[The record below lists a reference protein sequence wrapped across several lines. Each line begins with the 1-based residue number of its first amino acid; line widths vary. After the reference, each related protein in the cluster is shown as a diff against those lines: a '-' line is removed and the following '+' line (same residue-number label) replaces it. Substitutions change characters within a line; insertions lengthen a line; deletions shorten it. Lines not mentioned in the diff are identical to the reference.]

1 MLRTINLRISE
12 ITPQIIS
19 WRRHL
24 HQHPELSGQEKE
36 TAAMVAEILDSNDIH
51 YQSGVGGHGVV
62 AWLDNGRPEPG
73 LAFRA
78 DMDALPLTEAKPKD
92 CPYTSTHQGVMHACG
107 HDGHTAVLLG
117 LATVLAPI
125 AHQLPRPV
133 TLIFQPAE
141 ENGQGARAMLAE
153 QVLQNPPTMAIFGF
167 HFFPHLETGTVALSQ
182 GPIMAA
188 TNHFSLEVFGT
199 SSHACYPE
207 KSIDAI
213 QIAVSLITSI
223 NYLMTKARNQVDPA
237 LISIG
242 TINGGTASNIIASQ
256 VKITGTIR
264 TLFPEQRQNLLKKF
278 KDLLEDLAKA
288 YGARISLKIDQVA
301 PALTNDPRL
310 VQHMARLLGNIP
322 EIKELDL
329 ASKPV
334 LGGEDFAYFAQ
345 QVPGC
350 YLKIGCGNQKK
361 GIIYPLHS
369 NRFDLDEDALELAT
383 KVLAATACQPLELS
397 DSEK

>member
-1 MLRTINLRISE
+1 MLKTINQRIRE

-62 AWLDNGRPEPG
+62 AWLDNGRPG
-73 LAFRA
+73 SALAFRA

-92 CPYTSTHQGVMHACG
+92 CPYTSTHQGIMHACG

-125 AHQLPRPV
+125 AHQLPQPV

-141 ENGQGARAMLAE
+141 ENGQGARAMLSE
-153 QVLQNPPTMAIFGF
+153 QVFQNPPTMAIFGF

-264 TLFPEQRQNLLKKF
+264 TLFPEQRQNLLKNF
-278 KDLLEDLAKA
+278 KHLLEDLAKA

-301 PALTNDPRL
+301 PELTNEPRL
-310 VQHMARLLGNIP
+310 VQHMARLLGDMP

-369 NRFDLDEDALELAT
+369 NHFDLDENALELAT
-383 KVLAATACQPLELS
+383 KVLAATACQPLVPYS
-397 DSEK
+397 

>member
-1 MLRTINLRISE
+1 MLKSINQQIKE

-24 HQHPELSGQEKE
+24 HRHPELSGQEKE
-36 TAAMVAEILDSNDIH
+36 TAAMIAEILSNNGIRH
-51 YQSGVGGHGVV
+51 QGGIGGHGIV
-62 AWLDNGRPEPG
+62 AWLDNGSSDPA

-78 DMDALPLTEAKPKD
+78 DMDALPLTDAKN
-92 CPYTSTHQGVMHACG
+92 CSYTSTHKGIMHACG
-107 HDGHTAVLLG
+107 HDGHTATLLG
-117 LATVLAPI
+117 LATVLAPV
-125 AHQLPRPV
+125 ARRLPRPV

-153 QVLQNPPTMAIFGF
+153 QVLQNPPAMAIFGL
-167 HFFPHLETGTVALSQ
+167 HFFPHLETGCVGLNQ

-188 TNHFSLEVFGT
+188 TNFFSLEVFGR

-213 QIAVSLITSI
+213 QVATSLITSI
-223 NYLMTKARNQVDPA
+223 NYLMTKSRSQVDPA

-242 TINGGTASNIIASQ
+242 TISGGTAANIIADH

-264 TLFPEQRQNLLKKF
+264 TLFPEQRLNLLKNF
-278 KDLLEDLAKA
+278 QQLLEDLARA
-288 YGARISLKIDQVA
+288 YGARISLAVDEVA
-301 PALTNDPRL
+301 PALSNNPQL

-322 EIKELDL
+322 EIKELDVT
-329 ASKPV
+329 SKPV

-345 QVPGC
+345 QIPGC
-350 YLKIGCGNQKK
+350 YLKVGCGNQQK
-361 GIIYPLHS
+361 GIIHPLHS
-369 NRFDLDEDALELAT
+369 THFDLDENALPLAV
-383 KVLAATACQPLELS
+383 KILAATACQPLEIS
-397 DSEK
+397 ASAK

>member
-1 MLRTINLRISE
+1 MLKTIYQQIE
-12 ITPQIIS
+12 KITPQIIS

-24 HQHPELSGQEKE
+24 HRHPELSGQEKE
-36 TAAMVAEILDSNDIH
+36 TAAMITEILDNNGIR

-62 AWLDNGRPEPG
+62 ARLDNGRSGPA

-78 DMDALPLTEAKPKD
+78 DMDALPLTDDKD
-92 CPYTSTHQGVMHACG
+92 CPYTSTRQGIMHACG

-167 HFFPHLETGTVALSQ
+167 HFFPHLETGSVALSQ
-182 GPIMAA
+182 GPVMAA
-188 TNHFSLEVFGT
+188 TNHFSLEVFGR

-242 TINGGTASNIIASQ
+242 TINGGTASNIIADHVQ
-256 VKITGTIR
+256 ITGTIR
-264 TLFPEQRQNLLKKF
+264 TLYPEQRRDLLKKF
-278 KDLLEDLAKA
+278 KQLLEDQAKA

-301 PALTNDPRL
+301 PALTNDPQL
-310 VQHMARLLGNIP
+310 VQHMARLLEDIP

-345 QVPGC
+345 QIPGC

-361 GIIYPLHS
+361 GISYPLHS

-383 KVLAATACQPLELS
+383 KALAATACQPLELS
-397 DSEK
+397 ASEK

>member
-1 MLRTINLRISE
+1 MI
-12 ITPQIIS
+12 
-19 WRRHL
+19 
-24 HQHPELSGQEKE
+24 
-36 TAAMVAEILDSNDIH
+36 AEILKNHGIKH
-51 YQSGVGGHGVV
+51 QTGVGGHGIV
-62 AWLDNGRPEPG
+62 AWLDNGKPKPAI
-73 LAFRA
+73 AFRA
-78 DMDALPLTEAKPKD
+78 DMDALPLTEAKN
-92 CPYTSTHQGVMHACG
+92 CPYASVHPGIMHACG

-117 LATVLAPI
+117 LATVLAPV

-141 ENGQGARAMLAE
+141 ENGQGAKAMLAE
-153 QVLQNPPTMAIFGF
+153 QVLQNPTTIAIFGF
-167 HFFPHLETGTVALSQ
+167 HFFPHLETGTIALSR

-213 QIAVSLITSI
+213 QIAISLITSI

-242 TINGGTASNIIASQ
+242 TINGGTAANIIAGHVQ
-256 VKITGTIR
+256 ITGTIR
-264 TLFPEQRQNLLKKF
+264 TLFSEQRQELLKKF
-278 KDLLEDLAKA
+278 RQLLEDLAQA

-310 VQHMARLLGNIP
+310 VGHMAQLLGNMP

-345 QVPGC
+345 RVPGC
-350 YLKIGCGNQKK
+350 YLKIGCGNQEKD
-361 GIIYPLHS
+361 IIHPLHS
-369 NRFDLDEDALELAT
+369 NRFDLDETALELAT

-397 DSEK
+397 ASAK

>member
-1 MLRTINLRISE
+1 MLRTINQRISE

-24 HQHPELSGQEKE
+24 HRHPELSGQEKE
-36 TAAMVAEILDSNDIH
+36 TAAMIAEILKNHGIKH
-51 YQSGVGGHGVV
+51 QTGVGGHGII
-62 AWLDNGRPEPG
+62 AWLDNGKPG
-73 LAFRA
+73 PAIAFRA
-78 DMDALPLTEAKPKD
+78 DMDALPLTDIKD
-92 CPYTSTHQGVMHACG
+92 CPYASTHLGVMHACG

-117 LATVLAPI
+117 LATVLAPF

-141 ENGQGARAMLAE
+141 ENGQGARAMLDE
-153 QVLQNPPTMAIFGF
+153 QVLHNPPSMAIFGF
-167 HFFPHLETGTVALSQ
+167 HFFPHLETGTIALSQ
-182 GPIMAA
+182 GATMAA
-188 TNHFSLEVFGT
+188 TDHFSLEILGT

-213 QIAVSLITSI
+213 QITANLITSI

-242 TINGGTASNIIASQ
+242 TINGGTASNIIADQ

-264 TLFPEQRQNLLKKF
+264 TLFSEQRQELLKRF
-278 KDLLEDLAKA
+278 KQLLEDLAKA
-288 YGARISLKIDQVA
+288 YGARISLKINQVA

-310 VQHMARLLGNIP
+310 VRHMVRLMENIP
-322 EIKELDL
+322 EIKGLDL

-334 LGGEDFAYFAQ
+334 LGGEDFAYFSQ

-350 YLKIGCGNQKK
+350 YLRIGCGNQGKN
-361 GIIYPLHS
+361 IIYPLHS
-369 NRFDLDEDALELAT
+369 NRFDLDETALELAT

-397 DSEK
+397 TSAK

>member
-1 MLRTINLRISE
+1 MLKTINQRIKE

-24 HQHPELSGQEKE
+24 HRHPELSGQEKE
-36 TAAMVAEILDSNDIH
+36 TAAMVAEILGNNGIRH
-51 YQSGVGGHGVV
+51 QSGVGGHGVV

-78 DMDALPLTEAKPKD
+78 DMDALPLTDAKD
-92 CPYTSTHQGVMHACG
+92 CPYASTHQGVMHACG

-141 ENGQGARAMLAE
+141 ENGRGARAMLAE

-167 HFFPHLETGTVALSQ
+167 HFFPHLETGSVALSQ

-188 TNHFSLEVFGT
+188 TNHFSLEVSGR

-242 TINGGTASNIIASQ
+242 TINGGTASNIIADHVQ
-256 VKITGTIR
+256 ITGTIR
-264 TLFPEQRQNLLKKF
+264 TLYPEQRRDLLKKF
-278 KDLLEDLAKA
+278 KQLLEDLAKA

-301 PALTNDPRL
+301 PELTNDPRL
-310 VQHMARLLGNIP
+310 VQHMARLLGNMP

-369 NRFDLDEDALELAT
+369 NRFDLDEDAMELAT

-397 DSEK
+397 TSEK

>member
-1 MLRTINLRISE
+1 MLKTIYQQIE
-12 ITPQIIS
+12 KITPQIIS

-36 TAAMVAEILDSNDIH
+36 TAAMVAEILGNNGIRH
-51 YQSGVGGHGVV
+51 QNGVGGHGVV
-62 AWLDNGRPEPG
+62 AWLDNGRPEPA

-78 DMDALPLTEAKPKD
+78 DMDALPLTDAKD
-92 CPYTSTHQGVMHACG
+92 CPYASTHQGVMHACG

-125 AHQLPRPV
+125 AHQLPRSV

-141 ENGQGARAMLAE
+141 EIGQGARAMLAE

-167 HFFPHLETGTVALSQ
+167 HFFPHLETGSVALSQ

-223 NYLMTKARNQVDPA
+223 NYLMTKTRNQVDPA

-264 TLFPEQRQNLLKKF
+264 TLFPEQRQNLLKNF
-278 KDLLEDLAKA
+278 KQLLEDLAKA

-301 PALTNDPRL
+301 PELTNDPRL
-310 VQHMARLLGNIP
+310 VQHMARLLGNMP

-329 ASKPV
+329 AYKPV

-350 YLKIGCGNQKK
+350 YLKIGCGNQQKS
-361 GIIYPLHS
+361 IIHPLHS
-369 NRFDLDEDALELAT
+369 NRFDLDENALELAT

-397 DSEK
+397 TSAK

>member
-1 MLRTINLRISE
+1 MSE
-12 ITPQIIS
+12 SPQIIS

-36 TAAMVAEILDSNDIH
+36 TAAMVAEILGNNGIRH
-51 YQSGVGGHGVV
+51 QSGVGGHGVV
-62 AWLDNGRPEPG
+62 AWLDNGRPGPA

-78 DMDALPLTEAKPKD
+78 DMDALPLTDAKD
-92 CPYTSTHQGVMHACG
+92 CPYASTHQGVMHACG

-153 QVLQNPPTMAIFGF
+153 QILQNPPTIAIFGF
-167 HFFPHLETGTVALSQ
+167 HFFPHLETGSVALSQ

-188 TNHFSLEVFGT
+188 TNHFSLEVSGR

-242 TINGGTASNIIASQ
+242 TINGGTASNIIADHVQ
-256 VKITGTIR
+256 ITGTIR
-264 TLFPEQRQNLLKKF
+264 TLYPEQRRDLLKKF
-278 KDLLEDLAKA
+278 KQLLEDLAKA

-301 PALTNDPRL
+301 PELTNDPRL
-310 VQHMARLLGNIP
+310 VQHMARLLGNMP

-345 QVPGC
+345 Q
-350 YLKIGCGNQKK
+350 L
-361 GIIYPLHS
+361 
-369 NRFDLDEDALELAT
+369 
-383 KVLAATACQPLELS
+383 
-397 DSEK
+397 

>member
-1 MLRTINLRISE
+1 MLKTINQRIGE

-24 HQHPELSGQEKE
+24 HRHPELSGQEKE
-36 TAAMVAEILDSNDIH
+36 TAAMVAEILDNNGIRH
-51 YQSGVGGHGVV
+51 QNGVGGHGVV
-62 AWLDNGRPEPG
+62 AWLDNGRPGPA

-78 DMDALPLTEAKPKD
+78 DMDALPLTEVKN
-92 CPYTSTHQGVMHACG
+92 CPYASTNQGVMHACG

-153 QVLQNPPTMAIFGF
+153 QVLQNPPALAIFGF
-167 HFFPHLETGTVALSQ
+167 HFFPHLETGSVALSQ

-188 TNHFSLEVFGT
+188 TNHFSLEVFGK

-213 QIAVSLITSI
+213 QVAASLITSI

-242 TINGGTASNIIASQ
+242 TINGGTAANIIADQ

-264 TLFPEQRQNLLKKF
+264 TLFPEQRQNLLKSF
-278 KDLLEDLAKA
+278 KQLLEDLAKA
-288 YGARISLKIDQVA
+288 YGARISLEIDQIA
-301 PALTNDPRL
+301 PALANDPRL
-310 VQHMARLLGNIP
+310 VQHMARLLGNMP
-322 EIKELDL
+322 EIKELDV

-350 YLKIGCGNQKK
+350 YLKIGCGNQEKN
-361 GIIYPLHS
+361 IIYPLHS
-369 NRFDLDEDALELAT
+369 NRFNLDETALELAT
-383 KVLAATACQPLELS
+383 KVLAAAACQPLELS
-397 DSEK
+397 ASAK

>member
-1 MLRTINLRISE
+1 MLKTIYQQIE
-12 ITPQIIS
+12 KITPQIIS

-24 HQHPELSGQEKE
+24 HRHPELSGQEKE
-36 TAAMVAEILDSNDIH
+36 TAAMIAEILDSNGIRH
-51 YQSGVGGHGVV
+51 QNGVGGHGVV
-62 AWLDNGRPEPG
+62 AWLDNGRPGPA

-78 DMDALPLTEAKPKD
+78 DMDALPLTDAKD
-92 CPYTSTHQGVMHACG
+92 CPYASTHQGVMHACG

-125 AHQLPRPV
+125 AHQLPQPI

-167 HFFPHLETGTVALSQ
+167 HFFPHLETGSVALSQ

-213 QIAVSLITSI
+213 QVATSLITSI

-264 TLFPEQRQNLLKKF
+264 TLFPEQQQNLLKKF
-278 KDLLEDLAKA
+278 KQLLTDLAKA
-288 YGARISLKIDQVA
+288 YGARISLDIDQVA
-301 PALTNDPRL
+301 PALTNNPQL
-310 VQHMARLLGNIP
+310 VQHMAQLLEDIP
-322 EIKELDL
+322 DIKELDL

-350 YLKIGCGNQKK
+350 YLKIGCGNQKR

-369 NRFDLDEDALELAT
+369 NRFDLDENALGLAT
-383 KVLAATACQPLELS
+383 KVLAATACQLLELS
-397 DSEK
+397 TSAK

>member
-1 MLRTINLRISE
+1 MLRTINQRIRK
-12 ITPQIIS
+12 IAPQIIS

-36 TAAMVAEILDSNDIH
+36 TAAMITKILDNNGIR

-62 AWLDNGRPEPG
+62 AWLDNGRPGPA

-78 DMDALPLTEAKPKD
+78 DMDALPLTDAKN
-92 CPYTSTHQGVMHACG
+92 CPYTSTRQGIMHACG

-125 AHQLPRPV
+125 AQQLPRPV

-153 QVLQNPPTMAIFGF
+153 QVLKNPPTMAIFGF
-167 HFFPHLETGTVALSQ
+167 HFFPHLETGAVALSQ

-213 QIAVSLITSI
+213 QVATSLITSI

-242 TINGGTASNIIASQ
+242 TINGGTASNIIAEQ
-256 VKITGTIR
+256 VSITGTIR
-264 TLFPEQRQNLLKKF
+264 TLYPEQRQDLLKKF
-278 KDLLEDLAKA
+278 KQLLEDLARS

-301 PALTNDPRL
+301 PALTNDPQL
-310 VQHMARLLGNIP
+310 VQHMARILGDMP

-345 QVPGC
+345 QIPGC

-361 GIIYPLHS
+361 GISYPLHS
-369 NRFDLDEDALELAT
+369 TRFDLDEDALELAT

-397 DSEK
+397 TSAK